1 MDVLFIEI
9 RITLGRAGFG
19 GEINSL
25 ILDTIPLRYP
35 AEDLVGNWWYYKA
48 KIMVSQMRHLP
59 QITKFSEA
67 QKHSLI
73 MISNTLMWF

>member
-35 AEDLVGNWWYYKA
+35 AEDLVGNW
-48 KIMVSQMRHLP
+48 
-59 QITKFSEA
+59 
-67 QKHSLI
+67 
-73 MISNTLMWF
+73 